1 MMQPL
6 VADRPPPPADVAPD
20 TADIQE
26 KVISST
32 TARKKRLLKI
42 HLPVYG
48 VVNTVIVV
56 SWIVIQVGGYNVQV
70 SVFGGPL
77 PAGFFWP
84 IFPIVIWGAIILS
97 FAYSVYRRR
106 DVPESVIRGEIQ
118 KTALVTTVPSK
129 VTRGVPT
136 PAVIERPTSKADPM
150 NSRTA
155 FLIHALVYLAINGL
169 IVMGWASG
177 GGGFFLPVGV
187 TAGWGGGLVMH
198 AYKVFWTASPSKEN
212 S

>member
-77 PAGFFWP
+77 PAGFFLALFSILVLGGV
-84 IFPIVIWGAIILS
+84 IFYFL
-97 FAYSVYRRR
+97 YSDYRRR
-106 DVPESVIRGEIQ
+106 DDSEV
-118 KTALVTTVPSK
+118 
-129 VTRGVPT
+129 
-136 PAVIERPTSKADPM
+136 
-150 NSRTA
+150 
-155 FLIHALVYLAINGL
+155 
-169 IVMGWASG
+169 
-177 GGGFFLPVGV
+177 
-187 TAGWGGGLVMH
+187 
-198 AYKVFWTASPSKEN
+198 
-212 S
+212 